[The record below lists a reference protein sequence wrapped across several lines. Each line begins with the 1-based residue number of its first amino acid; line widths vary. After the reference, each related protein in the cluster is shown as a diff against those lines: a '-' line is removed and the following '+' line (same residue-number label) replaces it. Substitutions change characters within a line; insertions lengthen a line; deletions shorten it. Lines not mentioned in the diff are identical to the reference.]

1 MVNDYLALMKERLN
15 SKESH
20 VPAAYGTKRKVKEI
34 ADLLGIKVPEVY
46 FVGRLDEIVW
56 DDLPEEFV
64 VKPDFASTN
73 IGVRLL
79 SKDAESAG
87 EHLIDIPSGE
97 RIEIA
102 VLEEK
107 FRDIAIRYYGEDHEK
122 GIFLVEELLRAP
134 DGTTP
139 PSDVRA
145 YSFFGKVG
153 MFQIDNHK
161 PGAKQIASYFDGD
174 FQPFEDR
181 EERYSFSENAGIP
194 QGIDDSVPVP
204 ELAEALIE
212 TAQRVSYAV
221 PTAFCR
227 VDMYEANGSVYLG
240 EITFFP
246 GTFYYR
252 DSKLML
258 EKESERLGVFWED
271 AKKRIQSSH
280 VQEVKR

>member
-1 MVNDYLALMKERLN
+1 MKERLT

-122 GIFLVEELLRAP
+122 GIFWLRSFCGHRMGPLLLQTCEHIPFSVKSECSRL
-134 DGTTP
+134 TT
-139 PSDVRA
+139 
-145 YSFFGKVG
+145 
-153 MFQIDNHK
+153 IN
-161 PGAKQIASYFDGD
+161 
-174 FQPFEDR
+174 
-181 EERYSFSENAGIP
+181 
-194 QGIDDSVPVP
+194 P
-204 ELAEALIE
+204 E
-212 TAQRVSYAV
+212 
-221 PTAFCR
+221 P
-227 VDMYEANGSVYLG
+227 N
-240 EITFFP
+240 
-246 GTFYYR
+246 
-252 DSKLML
+252 K
-258 EKESERLGVFWED
+258 
-271 AKKRIQSSH
+271 
-280 VQEVKR
+280 